1 MCIVQLVH
9 YHTLHQNGCK
19 LLLSPL
25 YLLMDKISSQV
36 GRVWTLI
43 FSFILCGSLG
53 IALIATPDGDVWFQP
68 TLVILGKAVATIFW
82 LCCGLHTS
90 ELFPTATRNA
100 TFCFLDASSK
110 MGAALA
116 PFLVD
121 MLSLINNRLPNVV
134 IGILTVLAAL
144 PYIFLPETLT
154 ADVPRNVEDMAGMK
168 NIIAKKA
175 GCNTI
180 FAKKS

>member
-1 MCIVQLVH
+1 MYQELV
-9 YHTLHQNGCK
+9 YCTIIMHQNGCK

-25 YLLMDKISSQV
+25 YLLMYKISSQA

-53 IALIATPDGDVWFQP
+53 IALIATPDDDVWFQP

-121 MLSLINNRLPNVV
+121 MLSLPNVV